1 VVGLVSPHPQAV
13 LARVLNRLQNEGP
26 LVVFSVAVT
35 SVFLLAFLVLAFVFL
50 LVQREHALAERANQG
65 CSRNAPPGAT
75 GWTLDWSSSRDAYT
89 CIYDRNGRRTGKAV
103 RIRRS
108 ELSRS

>member
-1 VVGLVSPHPQAV
+1 MGLVSPHPQAV

-35 SVFLLAFLVLAFVFL
+35 GLFLLAFLVLAFLFL
-50 LVQREHALAERANQG
+50 LVQREHALAERANQR
-65 CSRNAPPGAT
+65 CELSAPPGVT
-75 GWTLDWSSSRDAYT
+75 GWALEWSSGADTYT
-89 CIYDRNGRRTGKAV
+89 CVYDRNGRRTGKTV
-103 RIRRS
+103 RIRPS